1 MIEKIERDKL
11 VDRIVEIM
19 REFRAELDPEDS
31 IGQLKI
37 LAEKIGVCIDTNYS
51 DVIVIMY
58 TNLCNLILASAG
70 CEETISLDTDALY
83 KLTASQLM
91 LELKITLNL
100 DEDTRVIEY
109 RNAYRALSMLIAD
122 MCDGLVEDIYQG
134 EISTVSVMYL
144 KSFEN
149 FVIDIFEKGFPNKKY
164 RANFTEYVFDK
175 LTKK

>member
-19 REFRAELDPEDS
+19 REFKAELDPEDS

-37 LAEKIGVCIDTNYS
+37 LASKINVSIDTDYS

-100 DEDTRVIEY
+100 SEDIRLQEY
-109 RNAYRALSMLIAD
+109 KNAYRALSVLLGD
-122 MCDGLVEDIYQG
+122 MCDSIVEDIYNG
-134 EISTVSVMYL
+134 KISTITVMYL
-144 KSFEN
+144 KGFEN
-149 FVIDIFEKGFPNKKY
+149 YMVDLFEKGFPNKTY
-164 RANFTEYVFDK
+164 RMNFTEYVLNK
-175 LTKK
+175 LANK